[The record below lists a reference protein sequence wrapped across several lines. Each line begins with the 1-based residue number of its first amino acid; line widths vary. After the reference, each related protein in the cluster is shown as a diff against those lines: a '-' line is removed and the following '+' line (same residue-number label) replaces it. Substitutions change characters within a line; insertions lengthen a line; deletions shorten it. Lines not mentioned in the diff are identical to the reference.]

1 MKSAKIKQA
10 DEMEVKDLKKLNVF
24 ISIGCM
30 LGSILFNL
38 ILSSDDKVYH
48 SIAPVLLV
56 LTLILNVINIVLNVN
71 KKPIYKSVY
80 ILIPI
85 QGILVVLSL
94 YLEAVNCLTLES
106 TITKIIIFFNF
117 IIVNLYIFYK
127 RIIVK
132 DKAYI
137 TSVSEGTHIKY
148 IKKDLVLS
156 LIISAIIITIAKVLD
171 SSPIIIE
178 KGELKLFIVSIIGIG
193 VTICFSISYI
203 TAISNYLYNIKNNK
217 SFQKLSK

>member
-1 MKSAKIKQA
+1 MKSSKIKQA

-80 ILIPI
+80 ILMPI

-94 YLEAVNCLTLES
+94 YLEVVNCLTLES
-106 TITKIIIFFNF
+106 SITKIIIF
-117 IIVNLYIFYK
+117 
-127 RIIVK
+127 
-132 DKAYI
+132 
-137 TSVSEGTHIKY
+137 
-148 IKKDLVLS
+148 
-156 LIISAIIITIAKVLD
+156 
-171 SSPIIIE
+171 
-178 KGELKLFIVSIIGIG
+178 
-193 VTICFSISYI
+193 
-203 TAISNYLYNIKNNK
+203 SNYILVNCKERFKCFINCNCNIINNC
-217 SFQKLSK
+217 

>member
-1 MKSAKIKQA
+1 MKASKIKQEE
-10 DEMEVKDLKKLNVF
+10 EMEIKDLGKLSIFVSIAFMIASLIFNGALLIDKEVYSN
-24 ISIGCM
+24 ISPILIGLSIT
-30 LGSILFNL
+30 LGIVML
-38 ILSSDDKVYH
+38 ILSLNEKRIYMTYH
-48 SIAPVLLV
+48 IWNCSIAIYLV
-56 LTLILNVINIVLNVN
+56 CVN
-71 KKPIYKSVY
+71 
-80 ILIPI
+80 
-85 QGILVVLSL
+85 QLVPQSL
-94 YLEAVNCLTLES
+94 
-106 TITKIIIFFNF
+106 ITKILIFFNYLF
-117 IIVNLYIFYK
+117 INLWVLYK

-132 DKAYI
+132 DKDYI

-148 IKKDLVLS
+148 LKKDLLLS

-203 TAISNYLYNIKNNK
+203 TAISNYMYNINNNK

>member
-10 DEMEVKDLKKLNVF
+10 DEMEIKDLKKLSIF

-38 ILSSDDKVYH
+38 ILSSDKKVYH

-56 LTLILNVINIVLNVN
+56 LTIILNVINIILSFN
-71 KKPIYKSVY
+71 KKTIYKSIY

-85 QGILVVLSL
+85 QGILVLLSL
-94 YLEAVNCLTLES
+94 YLNAVNCLTLGS
-106 TITKIIIFFNF
+106 TITKIIIFVNY
-117 IIVNLYIFYK
+117 IIVDLYIFYK

-132 DKAYI
+132 NEAYI
-137 TSVSEGTHIKY
+137 SSVKKGTHGRYIKRDLSVS
-148 IKKDLVLS
+148 
-156 LIISAIIITIAKVLD
+156 LIVTAILLTIAKVID

-178 KGELKLFIVSIIGIG
+178 EGNGDKFISGIFLIG
-193 VTICFSISYI
+193 VTICLSIVYI
-203 TAISNYLYNIKNNK
+203 IGMSNYLYNVKDK
-217 SFQKLSK
+217 DSQKRY

>member
-1 MKSAKIKQA
+1 MKSAKIKQV
-10 DEMEVKDLKKLNVF
+10 DEMEIRDLKKLNIF
-24 ISIGCM
+24 ISIGLM
-30 LGSILFNL
+30 VGSIFFNL
-38 ILSSDDKVYH
+38 MLSSDDEVYH
-48 SIAPVLLV
+48 RIAPVLLV
-56 LTLILNVINIVLNVN
+56 LTLILNVITIILSFN
-71 KKPIYKSVY
+71 KKRIYKSDY

-132 DKAYI
+132 DEDYI
-137 TSVSEGTHIKY
+137 SSIKKGIHGRYIKRDLSVS
-148 IKKDLVLS
+148 
-156 LIISAIIITIAKVLD
+156 LIVTAILLTIAKVID

-178 KGELKLFIVSIIGIG
+178 EGNGDKFISGIFLIG
-193 VTICFSISYI
+193 VTVCLSIVYI
-203 TAISNYLYNIKNNK
+203 IAISNYLYSVKDK
-217 SFQKLSK
+217 KFPKTY

>member
-1 MKSAKIKQA
+1 MKSSKIKQS

-94 YLEAVNCLTLES
+94 YLEAANCLTLES

-132 DKAYI
+132 NEDYI
-137 TSVSEGTHIKY
+137 SSVKKGTHGRYIKRDLSVS
-148 IKKDLVLS
+148 
-156 LIISAIIITIAKVLD
+156 LIVTAILLTIAKVID

-178 KGELKLFIVSIIGIG
+178 EGNGDKFISGIFLIG
-193 VTICFSISYI
+193 VTVCLSIVYI
-203 TAISNYLYNIKNNK
+203 IAISNYLYSVKDK
-217 SFQKLSK
+217 KLPKTY